1 MYSTHSF
8 NEKYLKVSTLK
19 YDLTTIT
26 TQLIPL
32 GKIGLIILELNAI
45 SSNSETWKFTLN
57 KIKNESSINYKMK

>member
-1 MYSTHSF
+1 MYSTHSI

-26 TQLIPL
+26 IQLIAL

-45 SSNSETWKFTLN
+45 SSNSETWKFALN